1 MRGTTVLG
9 DGPLTPSAVE
19 LLDGQGATV
28 AIAAADTDAQDAGTG
43 EPATADVTARRLTPQ
58 VVLAPF
64 DPAVGAALAAV
75 GTDPALPT
83 YLDPALAVPLNH
95 DSTAARRQDAV
106 GHAVAAP
113 WPPAPNHAPR
123 SCYRR

>member
-1 MRGTTVLG
+1 VRGGRPLRAGRPGALQRVGDRRLGTAATTTSADVVDQILGVGPVRGTTLLG
-9 DGPLTPSAVE
+9 DEPLTPMAVD

-43 EPATADVTARRLTPQ
+43 EPATADVTARRLPQ

-75 GTDPALPT
+75 GTTP
-83 YLDPALAVPLNH
+83 
-95 DSTAARRQDAV
+95 
-106 GHAVAAP
+106 
-113 WPPAPNHAPR
+113 
-123 SCYRR
+123 